1 MASIQPR
8 HFVHLTSAVSFSKP
22 GLSGKPSLSRFLS
35 KPHWSGLSINCG
47 PWDMAIQPTKF
58 AIVLVSGFESR
69 VAVSRLGLSPEHGTR
84 NTRLETVFLPASS
97 LHVRDMRRFDVQL

>member
-1 MASIQPR
+1 
-8 HFVHLTSAVSFSKP
+8 
-22 GLSGKPSLSRFLS
+22 
-35 KPHWSGLSINCG
+35 
-47 PWDMAIQPTKF
+47 MAIQPTKF

-97 LHVRDMRRFDVQL
+97 LHVRDMRRFDVQLEPTRAAVFAAEDIAVLLRRVHSIEVHWVKGKSFHEALVRS